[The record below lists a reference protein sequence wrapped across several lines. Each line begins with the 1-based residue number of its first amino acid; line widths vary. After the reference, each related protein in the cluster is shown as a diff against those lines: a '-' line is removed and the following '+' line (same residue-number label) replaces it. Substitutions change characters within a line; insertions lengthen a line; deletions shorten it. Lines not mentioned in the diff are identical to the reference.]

1 MVVPSTSYDLK
12 PEKGIYVLWDEA
24 PRRGGSP
31 PRGEEARLKA
41 RETRHIGKTKIFL
54 ESVSIIRG
62 LRNTVQRSLNKN
74 SGAKFVKMF
83 TFEFVAFELRSFY
96 GEKNRFVI
104 VLKINISQNK
114 SAADAKSGFDGNKIY

>member
-1 MVVPSTSYDLK
+1 M
-12 PEKGIYVLWDEA
+12 
-24 PRRGGSP
+24 
-31 PRGEEARLKA
+31 
-41 RETRHIGKTKIFL
+41 

-62 LRNTVQRSLNKN
+62 IRNTVQRSLNKN

-83 TFEFVAFELRSFY
+83 ECVAFELRSFY

-104 VLKINISQNK
+104 VLKINISQKK